1 MAKPK
6 RKVPTTVKFGAQGET
21 LHQYVKDPF
30 RIKIIIGPL
39 GSGKTITTIQY
50 MLERIIKQKKNAN
63 KERKS
68 RWVVIRNTYPDL
80 ETTTIP
86 DFREIFS
93 DDFGVFKMS
102 NPPRFYADFNLVDG
116 SRVLSEIIFLALDQ
130 PEDIK
135 KLRGTQLTGG
145 WLNETKEIPKAAL
158 DMLDSR
164 IGRYPSRMELGSYW
178 HGILGDTNAPD
189 EDHWLAELAEDTPKN
204 WKIYIQP
211 GGVRWI
217 NGEWVLNP
225 LAENLNMLPEGYYDN
240 IIQGKRKDWIQVNVE
255 NRFGLV
261 KDGKP
266 VHPDFS
272 RDVHVSERPLPIEP
286 GAVTFIG
293 IDFGRTPAATFAQ
306 LVNNQWRVLRELVTE
321 DMGAFKFG
329 GILKRMMNADP
340 FHGENMKWEMWGDPA
355 GEQMAQ
361 TDDNTPFEML
371 MKCGLEAFPTFTNDF
386 SIRMNSLDNLLTSI
400 DDGQPR
406 IIIDPSCKKLIRG
419 LNGGYAF
426 KRLKI
431 SGDERYKDLP
441 DKNMHSHVVESLHYL
456 LLGAG
461 EAESVMGTMDG
472 EAMEEVESGEDFHG
486 WHPDFT
492 GADTGYTSQRRKMT
506 A

>member
-1 MAKPK
+1 MPK
-6 RKVPTTVKFGAQGET
+6 KLRPKVPVEVHFGAQGET
-21 LHQYVKDPF
+21 LHRFVNDPY
-30 RIKIIIGPL
+30 RVKIIIGPL
-39 GSGKTITTIQY
+39 GSGKTTMCIQY
-50 MLERIIKQKKNAN
+50 LMDRIVKQKANAN
-63 KERKS
+63 GERKS
-68 RWVVIRNTYPDL
+68 RWVAIRNTYPDL

-86 DFREIFS
+86 DFRELFTE
-93 DDFGVFKMS
+93 DFGTFKFS
-102 NPPRFYADFNLVDG
+102 NPPRFDADFYLKDNT
-116 SRVLSEIIFLALDQ
+116 RVLAEIIFLALDQ

-158 DMLDSR
+158 DMLDGR

-178 HGILGDTNAPD
+178 HGIIGDTNAPD
-189 EDHWLAELAEDTPKN
+189 EDHWLAEYHEDQPKN
-204 WKIYIQP
+204 WKIYLQP

-217 NGEWVLNP
+217 NGEWVQNP
-225 LAENLNMLPEGYYDN
+225 LAENRSMLPEGYYDN

-272 RDVHVSERPLPIEP
+272 RDVHVSERPLSFEP
-286 GAVTFIG
+286 SATCYVG

-306 LVNNQWRVLRELVTE
+306 LVNDQWRILREIVTE

-329 GILKRMMNADP
+329 GILKRFMNSGI
-340 FHGENMKWEMWGDPA
+340 FGNESIRWELWGDPA

-361 TDDNTPFEML
+361 TQDETPFMML
-371 MKCGLEAFPTFTNDF
+371 EANGIEAFPCFTNEF
-386 SIRMNSLDNLLTSI
+386 HIRMNALDNVLTTFKE
-400 DDGQPR
+400 GQPR

-426 KRLKI
+426 KRLKVT
-431 SGDERYKDLP
+431 GDEKYKDAP
-441 DKNMHSHVVESLHYL
+441 DKNMFSHVCESLHYL

-461 EAESVMGTMDG
+461 EADSVMGTVGTEIDQI
-472 EAMEEVESGEDFHG
+472 EEEEDFDG

-492 GADTGYTSQRRKMT
+492 GTDHY
-506 A
+506 